1 VIHFLRELGTRS
13 YNLESN
19 LQPMREPKFIYFDLG
34 NVLLFFDHHLAA
46 RQMAA
51 IAGITEELAWQTVFV
66 GDLEND
72 YEAGKIS
79 TQDFHG
85 HFCRVTESQPDVESL
100 LHAASNIF
108 ELNIAMVPLIVHL
121 ARARYP
127 LGILSNT
134 NEAHWQLV
142 YDGRYRVIRD
152 YFPVTALSF
161 EIGVMKPDPRIYL
174 SAAELAGVAP
184 QDIFYTDD
192 REENV
197 AGAIAAGYDAVL
209 FRNARQLAEE
219 LRQRNLRWNF

>member
-1 VIHFLRELGTRS
+1 
-13 YNLESN
+13 
-19 LQPMREPKFIYFDLG
+19 MREPKFIYFDLG

-51 IAGITEELAWQTVFV
+51 IAGITEELAWQTVFE
-66 GDLEND
+66 GALEND

-79 TQDFHG
+79 SQDFHG
-85 HFCRVTESQPDVESL
+85 YFCRVTRSQPDFEPL

-108 ELNIAMVPLIVHL
+108 ELNMAIVPLVVHL

-134 NEAHWQLV
+134 NEAHWRIV
-142 YDGRYRVIRD
+142 NDGRYTLIRD
-152 YFPVTALSF
+152 YFPIAALSF

-184 QDIFYTDD
+184 HEIFYTDD

-197 AGAIAAGYDAVL
+197 AGAMAAGYDAVL
-209 FRNARQLAEE
+209 FRDARQLASD